1 MIEIKSSFLFEEFI
15 ELVKSNNSY
24 SFFNGILAFLCLV
37 YRSCRFSLE
46 CISYVWA
53 LKEQISFL
61 CEWFWAISAELFAY
75 LNYLI
80 FIPPLELSSKH
91 DDLPS
96 QRSKFLLLWLRLR
109 FTFRFFFLFGYWCIL
124 PGSSL
129 NFRLFLGEK
138 ETRCS
143 FWLIG
148 LFERILLEYIFL
160 IGWWCSKAQLLRSF
174 YK

>member
-1 MIEIKSSFLFEEFI
+1 MIEIESSFLFEKFI
-15 ELVKSNNSY
+15 ELVESNNSY
-24 SFFNGILAFLCLV
+24 SFLNGIFAFLCFV
-37 YRSCRFSLE
+37 YRSCCFPLE

-53 LKEQISFL
+53 LEEEISFL

-80 FIPPLELSSKH
+80 FIPALEFSSKH

-96 QRSKFLLLWLRLR
+96 QRSKFLLLWLRLWL
-109 FTFRFFFLFGYWCIL
+109 TFCFFFLFGYWCIL

-129 NFRLFLGEK
+129 NFRFFLGEK

-143 FWLIG
+143 FWLFG
-148 LFERILLEYIFL
+148 LFECILLEYFL
-160 IGWWCSKAQLLRSF
+160 LNRRWCSKAQLLRSLD
-174 YK
+174 K